1 LNLEQVAEFKGKAT
15 TNYYANILY
24 SIASEYNDALLVV
37 ENASQG

>member
-1 LNLEQVAEFKGKAT
+1 MNLEQVAEYKGKVE

-37 ENASQG
+37 ENASMG